1 MKFALLDAHDANYDR
16 IAEISDPNRV
26 QYCNRHGIDFIRYS
40 FGVGS
45 LEPKGRQPNWGRFQG
60 LMKHLPDYDW
70 IFYLDTDAIFTNMSI
85 DVRQYIDEN
94 YDLIVAPKPEEGHL
108 STGGMLVRN
117 TPWTMAFIHDLW
129 NQTQFITEG
138 YTGTLSGGDGRMYFE
153 QSSFHYLYDTREDYR
168 KRIKVVERKLFA
180 STMFDHQPD
189 HLLVHFP
196 GRAHKREM
204 MICYLNGDY
213 ERPKQLYE
221 YEMSVMDIYRKSK
234 AVKKVKLIGKPLL

>member
-1 MKFALLDAHDANYDR
+1 
-16 IAEISDPNRV
+16 
-26 QYCNRHGIDFIRYS
+26 
-40 FGVGS
+40 
-45 LEPKGRQPNWGRFQG
+45 
-60 LMKHLPDYDW
+60 
-70 IFYLDTDAIFTNMSI
+70 
-85 DVRQYIDEN
+85 
-94 YDLIVAPKPEEGHL
+94 
-108 STGGMLVRN
+108 
-117 TPWTMAFIHDLW
+117 
-129 NQTQFITEG
+129 
-138 YTGTLSGGDGRMYFE
+138 
-153 QSSFHYLYDTREDYR
+153 
-168 KRIKVVERKLFA
+168 VVERKLFA